1 MAAARGS
8 GPIGVFDSG
17 VGGLSVLRHI
27 RALLPGE
34 DLLYVADSG
43 HAPYGDKS
51 PDWIRHR
58 SIELA
63 GWLTGR
69 GAKAIVIACNT
80 ATAAAAGALRA
91 RHAEPVIGME
101 PAVKPAAAAS
111 RSGVVGVLATVGTLN
126 SAQFAGLLDRFA
138 GGIEVVTQP
147 CPGLVEC
154 VERGEL
160 DTPATRALVARYVE
174 PLLARGADTI
184 VLGCTHY
191 PFLAP
196 LIAEAAGPRIALIE
210 TGAAVARQLERRL
223 HENAIAV
230 ERSARGREAFCA
242 SGDVELVARVMRRLW
257 AEEVRV
263 EPLPISPAHTA

>member
-1 MAAARGS
+1 MAVARNG

-17 VGGLSVLRHI
+17 VGGLSVLRHV
-27 RALLPGE
+27 RALLPHE
-34 DLLYVADSG
+34 DLLYIADSG

-51 PDWIRHR
+51 PEWIRER
-58 SIELA
+58 SLA
-63 GWLTGR
+63 LTDWLIGR

-80 ATAAAAGALRA
+80 ATAAAAGALRE
-91 RHAEPVIGME
+91 RHTLPVVGME
-101 PAVKPAAAAS
+101 PAVKPAAAATK
-111 RSGVVGVLATVGTLN
+111 SGVVGVLATVGTLK
-126 SAQFAGLLDRFA
+126 SAQFAALLDRFA
-138 GGIEVVTQP
+138 NGIEVVTQP

-160 DTPATRALVARYVE
+160 DSPATRAFVARYLE

-196 LIAEAAGPRIALIE
+196 LIAELAGPRVALIE

-223 HENAIAV
+223 HEAAIHA
-230 ERSARGREAFCA
+230 RSTAPGCEAFYA
-242 SGDVELVARVMRRLW
+242 SGDVELAARVMHRLW
-257 AEEVRV
+257 PGDTPV
-263 EPLPISPAHTA
+263 EPLPTLLAHHT